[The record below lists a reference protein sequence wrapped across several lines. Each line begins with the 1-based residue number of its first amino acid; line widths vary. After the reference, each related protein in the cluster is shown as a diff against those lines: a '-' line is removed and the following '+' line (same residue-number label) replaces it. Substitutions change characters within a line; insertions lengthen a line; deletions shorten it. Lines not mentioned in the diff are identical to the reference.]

1 MLSSIY
7 CLFFALSS
15 LAFSVCP
22 SPGILCILCTLSP
35 TAGRHW
41 HKTKQNGKPIVMI
54 AFALFWQAGRK
65 AKARAPLTRIQASCL
80 ALV

>member
-1 MLSSIY
+1 MLSSII
-7 CLFFALSS
+7 CLFSTLSS

-41 HKTKQNGKPIVMI
+41 HKTKQCGKPIVII
-54 AFALFWQAGRK
+54 AFALFW
-65 AKARAPLTRIQASCL
+65 P
-80 ALV
+80 ALR

>member
-7 CLFFALSS
+7 CLFFTLSS

-35 TAGRHW
+35 TTGRLW
-41 HKTKQNGKPIVMI
+41 HQITQNGKPIVMI
-54 AFALFWQAGRK
+54 AFALFG
-65 AKARAPLTRIQASCL
+65 P
-80 ALV
+80 ALR